1 MQMED
6 SGEHHLPLM
15 ASLVEVDSVVTSDG
29 NHFLLSSV
37 HSLIIPR
44 EIDQYVNGRKREGPD
59 SRELYSQIIEAGQFG
74 ASRSTDLFCFVSQ
87 WNCNVD
93 ARKVSPCT
101 YHFSFHRLERFNRG
115 VDGKGCNYKKQWN
128 ENLC

>member
-1 MQMED
+1 MED
-6 SGEHHLPLM
+6 SGEHHLHLM

-59 SRELYSQIIEAGQFG
+59 SRELYSQIIEAVILGLPDRPTCF
-74 ASRSTDLFCFVSQ
+74 ALFL
-87 WNCNVD
+87 NGI
-93 ARKVSPCT
+93 T
-101 YHFSFHRLERFNRG
+101 M
-115 VDGKGCNYKKQWN
+115 
-128 ENLC
+128 